1 MISAPKEIFST
12 EFFRLMV
19 HEMTMERTTKLLGV
33 HETTVRRWLR
43 EAVPVPRVVFLAL
56 FWESRWGRSIIDCDH
71 LAELNL
77 MRQRIRILETQVV
90 KAKDIIT
97 GLRAMQYGTANEPLF
112 DDLRDFDVATSDTQQ
127 RAQIG

>member
-1 MISAPKEIFST
+1 
-12 EFFRLMV
+12 
-19 HEMTMERTTKLLGV
+19 
-33 HETTVRRWLR
+33 
-43 EAVPVPRVVFLAL
+43 
-56 FWESRWGRSIIDCDH
+56 
-71 LAELNL
+71 

-112 DDLRDFDVATSDTQQ
+112 DDLREFDTATPDTQQ

>member
-1 MISAPKEIFST
+1 MISAPKDIFSS
-12 EFFRLMV
+12 EFFALMV
-19 HEMTMERTTKLLGV
+19 HETTMERTSKLLGV
-33 HETTVRRWLR
+33 HPTTLRRWVR
-43 EAVPVPRVVFLAL
+43 GVSPVPKIAAMAL
-56 FWESRWGRSIIDCDH
+56 FWETRWGRSVIDCDH

-77 MRQRIRILETQVV
+77 MRQRVRILERQVV

-112 DDLRDFDVATSDTQQ
+112 DDLRDFDGVTADTQQ